1 MSRSPRRRSERG
13 ESLGPPPLTLPP
25 PLLLRRLRGGGPPTP
40 PLLLSRILSISDLR
54 HAAPIPGKSP
64 PPRRIPASTAAAR
77 QIRGRS
83 APRESSSAAEGSAEG
98 RAPRLSLFFL
108 YNSLLLL
115 GFSPPYLFFSALQ
128 GFLSLSSPPPPFLSF
143 RLRAAAPL
151 SLSWSGRRLA
161 ASLPSGSLSRR
172 PPRLHPL
179 FVAAHA
185 RIGRSRS
192 ARGAIPHPTA
202 PEPRRHRG
210 APRRPRIRARGP
222 TRPAPPRPAIKIS
235 APPFFLPP
243 QAWGRHRHVA
253 VVRGREKSK
262 RPPAVAGG
270 WGKGT
275 GPRKAGANSPFTRL
289 ITSQFIY

>member
-1 MSRSPRRRSERG
+1 MRRRSQANH
-13 ESLGPPPLTLPP
+13 
-25 PLLLRRLRGGGPPTP
+25 RRLAGFR
-40 PLLLSRILSISDLR
+40 R
-54 HAAPIPGKSP
+54 AP
-64 PPRRIPASTAAAR
+64 PPR
-77 QIRGRS
+77 GRS
-83 APRESSSAAEGSAEG
+83 GGGARLGNLAAPPRARRRGELLGSRSSSSTTLCCYLVSLPPISSS
-98 RAPRLSLFFL
+98 PRCKASSP
-108 YNSLLLL
+108 SLLHL
-115 GFSPPYLFFSALQ
+115 PPS
-128 GFLSLSSPPPPFLSF
+128 SLSGCVPLPP
-143 RLRAAAPL
+143 

>member
-1 MSRSPRRRSERG
+1 MRRRSQANH
-13 ESLGPPPLTLPP
+13 
-25 PLLLRRLRGGGPPTP
+25 RRLAGFR
-40 PLLLSRILSISDLR
+40 R
-54 HAAPIPGKSP
+54 AP
-64 PPRRIPASTAAAR
+64 PPR
-77 QIRGRS
+77 GRS
-83 APRESSSAAEGSAEG
+83 GGGARLGNLAAPPRARRRGELLGSRSSSSTTLCCYLVSLPPISSS
-98 RAPRLSLFFL
+98 PRCKASSP
-108 YNSLLLL
+108 SLLHL
-115 GFSPPYLFFSALQ
+115 
-128 GFLSLSSPPPPFLSF
+128 PPFLSF